1 MTKKLNLLTLVP
13 ELLNIQAMIK
23 RINDNTVK
31 LCCNGKGCPTVTDL
45 GNGLVEIVDDDGN
58 KITVKKEEAALIS
71 DGVKTLNEEK
81 LILG

>member
-1 MTKKLNLLTLVP
+1 
-13 ELLNIQAMIK
+13 MIK